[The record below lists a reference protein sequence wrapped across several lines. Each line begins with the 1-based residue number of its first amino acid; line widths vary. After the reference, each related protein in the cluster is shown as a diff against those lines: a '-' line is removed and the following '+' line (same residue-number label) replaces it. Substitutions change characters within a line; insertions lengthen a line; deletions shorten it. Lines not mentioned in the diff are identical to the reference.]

1 MEALIM
7 YDIRNLN
14 IWKPEENKKCNEK
27 LFLNADITEL
37 NLGVRAFNCLK
48 RAGCN
53 TVQDV
58 LNCMGEEGEGLRKI
72 RNLGA
77 RSENE
82 IKERIEEYRE
92 YCSAQIKPIVK
103 KSTIIK
109 PAKRMWDKKVDEFHI
124 SKDTLCQLNAC
135 GIFQVGDLYEKS
147 LKAEPGWY
155 VVREL
160 FEMIPSSSSV

>member
-1 MEALIM
+1 MEVLSM

-14 IWKPEENKKCNEK
+14 IWKPEENKKCNEN

-37 NLGVRAFNCLK
+37 NLGVRSFNCLK

-53 TVQDV
+53 TIQDI

-77 RSENE
+77 RSESE
-82 IKERIEEYRE
+82 IKERIEEYKA

-109 PAKRMWDKKVDEFHI
+109 PA
-124 SKDTLCQLNAC
+124 
-135 GIFQVGDLYEKS
+135 
-147 LKAEPGWY
+147 
-155 VVREL
+155 
-160 FEMIPSSSSV
+160 